1 MNEIKCAEC
10 GHENDSTRVFC
21 HNCGIRLERPEGE
34 KATLAETTP
43 VMGRSTGPVRRG
55 FFLAGGAGGLILGLV
70 RSLISLAILAA
81 LLAVLIEA
89 GREPD
94 WVPHAAT
101 PDKQKATRLYQ
112 SIREFSDTVYPRT
125 IDLTQEQA
133 NNYLATRLE
142 SAEDGGVLVQ
152 ATFIRAF
159 VTIEADVMRFV
170 VEQKYL
176 GLPVYMSV
184 MLVPKITA
192 NAATGRNEVS
202 LRLAGAGIGR
212 LGLPALVAPM
222 MQKHLQGVIDS
233 TDAEIQFLSLAD
245 SLVFLPGVA
254 RLGWNGSQTPGG

>member
-1 MNEIKCAEC
+1 MNEVKCAEC
-10 GHENDSTRVFC
+10 GHENDPTRVFC

-34 KATLAETTP
+34 KATIAETTP
-43 VMGRSTGPVRRG
+43 VMGRSSAPVRRG
-55 FFLAGGAGGLILGLV
+55 FFQAGGFGWLMLRLG
-70 RSLISLAILAA
+70 RSLVSLAILAA

-94 WVPHAAT
+94 WVPEATT

-112 SIREFSDTVYPRT
+112 SIQKFSDTVYPRM

-133 NNYLATRLE
+133 NNYLAVRLE
-142 SAEDGGVLVQ
+142 AEAEGGAIFQ
-152 ATFIRAF
+152 AKFIRAF
-159 VTIEADVMRFV
+159 VTIESDTMRFV

-176 GLPVYMSV
+176 DWPVYMSV
-184 MLVPKITA
+184 ILVPKISG

-202 LRLAGAGIGR
+202 LRLAGAGVGR
-212 LGLPALVAPM
+212 LRLPALVAQV

-233 TDAEIQFLSLAD
+233 TAAEIQFLSLVD
-245 SLVFLPGVA
+245 SLVFLPEVA

>member
-34 KATLAETTP
+34 KATIAETTP
-43 VMGRSTGPVRRG
+43 VMGRSSGPVRRG
-55 FFLAGGAGGLILGLV
+55 FFPVGGASGLILGLV

-81 LLAVLIEA
+81 VLAVLIEA

-94 WVPHAAT
+94 WVPPAAT

-133 NNYLATRLE
+133 NNYLGTRLE
-142 SAEDGGVLVQ
+142 ASEEGGALVQ
-152 ATFIRAF
+152 AKFIRAF
-159 VTIEADVMRFV
+159 VTIESDVMRFV
-170 VEQKYL
+170 VEQEYL
-176 GLPVYMSV
+176 GLPVYISV
-184 MLVPKITA
+184 VLAPEITT
-192 NAATGRNEVS
+192 NAATGHNEVS
-202 LRLAGAGIGR
+202 LRLAGSEIGR
-212 LGLPALVAPM
+212 LALPALLAPLL
-222 MQKHLQGVIDS
+222 QKYLQGVIDS
-233 TDAEIQFLSLAD
+233 TDAEMKFLSLAD

-254 RLGWNGSQTPGG
+254 RLSWNGSQTPGG